1 MNLTDR
7 RIQMKIQ
14 NAFPSIINL
23 LRLFV
28 ILDYQQYHPI
38 SPDYRKTT
46 VKTIF
51 HQFSFPDDPISQNTI
66 RKRYI
71 QNEQELSTYV
81 GIS

>member
-1 MNLTDR
+1 MNISDR
-7 RIQMKIQ
+7 CIRMKIQ
-14 NAFPSIINL
+14 SAFQSIINL

-38 SPDYRKTT
+38 SSVYRKTT
-46 VKTIF
+46 VQTIF
-51 HQFSFPDDPISQNTI
+51 HHVSFPDGPISQNTM